1 MNKYYHQDAYKTG
14 DDALFQSH
22 EAMIEYFRD
31 NWQSYTRV
39 YGDDQK
45 LVSIQDWE
53 SKIIL
58 SYSYSNEDGVTET
71 DEYQMEYD
79 VIQITW
85 LVSELERMFTNV

>member
-53 SKIIL
+53 NKIIL